1 MTHDTDF
8 TVTREE
14 ESQKET
20 VISWLEKTSPRR
32 LTVVIETAETMPC
45 DYTDQEAVAVD
56 NQEKSSAEEPGDV
69 DISDTSTGIQNVLE
83 NEDEIS
89 GEIHG
94 KIFSKSDGS
103 VNEIRKV
110 LQNGYQILRIFVQ

>member
-32 LTVVIETAETMPC
+32 LTVVIETAETMPY
-45 DYTDQEAVAVD
+45 DYMDQEVVAVD
-56 NQEKSSAEEPGDV
+56 NQEKIISSGA
-69 DISDTSTGIQNVLE
+69 
-83 NEDEIS
+83 
-89 GEIHG
+89 
-94 KIFSKSDGS
+94 
-103 VNEIRKV
+103 R
-110 LQNGYQILRIFVQ
+110 